1 MDTRLLCA
9 WDSLGKNIGVG
20 CHFLHQGIFL
30 TQGLNPC
37 LLHWQTDSLPLHH
50 LQIIAWLRCCRQAQ
64 SRGVENRQYKGY
76 KKQGFLNVWHL
87 SPYHDIHNLSFFS
100 FSVLKIIYNF
110 MLLPNSR
117 SNGLT
122 FPISF
127 WQFGQVTSSHRRFSK
142 QESEYIFLPSPP
154 HSPAVT
160 RLMSTEDPGKI
171 WKEIKAKSPPCPPP
185 WGSQCFP
192 AQIVPLTRL
201 ALVIAGRFPLRQ
213 PQLLHESPLKFV
225 QEREPEP

>member
-1 MDTRLLCA
+1 MGFFRQEYRSGLPFPSPGDLP
-9 WDSLGKNIGVG
+9 DP
-20 CHFLHQGIFL
+20 GIELVSPALADRFFN
-30 TQGLNPC
+30 TAPPAKPC
-37 LLHWQTDSLPLHH
+37 
-50 LQIIAWLRCCRQAQ
+50 IAWLRCCGQAQ

-76 KKQGFLNVWHL
+76 KKQGFLNTWHL
-87 SPYHDIHNLSFFS
+87 SPYRDSHNLSFFS
-100 FSVLKIIYNF
+100 FSVLKIIYKF
-110 MLLPNSR
+110 MLSPNSR

-122 FPISF
+122 LPISF
-127 WQFGQVTSSHRRFSK
+127 WQFGQVTSSHRCFSK